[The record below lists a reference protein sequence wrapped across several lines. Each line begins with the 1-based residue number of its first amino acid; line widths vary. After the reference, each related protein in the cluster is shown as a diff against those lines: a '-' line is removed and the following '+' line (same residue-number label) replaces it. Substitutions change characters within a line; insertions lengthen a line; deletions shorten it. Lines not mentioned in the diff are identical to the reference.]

1 MNLPAP
7 SRFAVSAGAF
17 VYGFAV
23 LVLVFLVLPVL
34 IVIPMSVSD
43 TTYLTFPPK
52 GFTWRWYAEIATE
65 SAWTRP
71 AWLSIRIALLTAVAS
86 MIIGTAAAYA
96 IVRGRFHGK
105 SAIRLL
111 IVSPIIAP
119 NIVVAIAIFF
129 AFVQLRLIGTTLGF
143 VLAHSILCVP
153 FVVLTVSAA
162 LERFDADLELAAM
175 NLGASRLTAFRRV
188 TLPVILPGVIGGAVF
203 SFLISFD
210 EPVISYFVS
219 SVRQATLPRV
229 MFQNIETS
237 VEPSVAAISTVLLV
251 LSATI
256 VIAALVL
263 RRKSGGM
270 LPGFSK
276 RPEDASK

>member
-1 MNLPAP
+1 MTKGASLRYIP
-7 SRFAVSAGAF
+7 SAAALA
-17 VYGFAV
+17 YGVAA
-23 LVLVFLVLPVL
+23 LILVFLVLPVL
-34 IVIPMSVSD
+34 IVIPMSISD
-43 TTYLTFPPK
+43 TAYLTFPPK
-52 GFTWRWYAEIATE
+52 GFTWRWYSEIATE

-71 AWLSIRIALLTAVAS
+71 AWLSIRIAFLTAILSTV
-86 MIIGTAAAYA
+86 IGTAAAYA
-96 IVRGRFHGK
+96 IVRGRFSGK
-105 SAIRLL
+105 SAVRLL

-129 AFVQLRLIGTTLGF
+129 AFVHLRLIGTTIGF

-153 FVVLTVSAA
+153 FVVLTVTAA

-175 NLGASRLTAFRRV
+175 NLGASRLMAFRRV
-188 TLPVILPGVIGGAVF
+188 TLPIILPGVLGGAVF

-251 LSATI
+251 VSAT
-256 VIAALVL
+256 VVFAALIL
-263 RRKSGGM
+263 RRSSGGL
-270 LPGFSK
+270 LPGSPKQPK
-276 RPEDASK
+276 RASE